1 MVGVDWR
8 NYVIGEVID
17 RATEQQS
24 EKLEHI
30 VGMECFISVLE
41 EGSSMIVQ
49 CKDGNVLHTSPVEDI
64 CECEYGVWVTTRNR
78 DYRFDDVLMLDK

>member
-1 MVGVDWR
+1 MDWR

-49 CKDGNVLHTSPVEDI
+49 CKDGIVLSTIPVEDI
-64 CECEYGVWVTTRNR
+64 SECEYGIWVTTRNTE
-78 DYRFDDVLMLDK
+78 YRFDDVLMLDRLNE